1 MVRELEEN
9 VMINFMKRFAEHP
22 FQIMMDGKEFNI
34 GEGAPEFTV
43 RIKHPIP
50 LTNLASSTS
59 LALGEAYMEGKL
71 DIEGDL
77 YHALD
82 QFLGQMGKF
91 STDRKGL
98 KKLLYPA
105 LSKKNQKTE
114 VTSHYDIGNDFY
126 KLWLDETMSYSCGYF
141 RSENDSLRQ
150 AQENKVDYILSKLCL
165 KEGMSLVDIGCGWGY
180 LLIRAA
186 KKYRVIRLEITK
198 DGKLLNAFVGE
209 KPLKDDQL
217 YTVATIDYLAD
228 GNGRMD
234 AFLQAEKRVCPEDAT
249 LRGLFLDYVRKQT
262 AEGKAITSKLDGRI
276 TIK

>member
-98 KKLLYPA
+98 K
-105 LSKKNQKTE
+105 NCFIRRCRRKT
-114 VTSHYDIGNDFY
+114 
-126 KLWLDETMSYSCGYF
+126 
-141 RSENDSLRQ
+141 RRQ
-150 AQENKVDYILSKLCL
+150 
-165 KEGMSLVDIGCGWGY
+165 
-180 LLIRAA
+180 R
-186 KKYRVIRLEITK
+186 
-198 DGKLLNAFVGE
+198 
-209 KPLKDDQL
+209 
-217 YTVATIDYLAD
+217 
-228 GNGRMD
+228 
-234 AFLQAEKRVCPEDAT
+234 
-249 LRGLFLDYVRKQT
+249 
-262 AEGKAITSKLDGRI
+262 
-276 TIK
+276 